1 MNFWNR
7 SILFV
12 DWVWDFPPPQEDFS
26 KWGDCVHCG
35 DGARFIFG
43 GWNCHDKLRAGILFK
58 LLLPR
63 NQHSAMNESIY
74 QGVSQWSWTWSW
86 HHGFHKPCWFLLPPK
101 TEVKFYQT
109 RQKPPY
115 GCQGLAGPSGKD
127 AVRQV
132 QFGVFS
138 TSRFGPPSLRGEV
151 VIVQE
156 SFDNSCQWR
165 YRLRT
170 PWRLWAQT
178 LTSMAN
184 AWLNQID

>member
-12 DWVWDFPPPQEDFS
+12 DWVWDFPPPRKIFQSGKIVCTVETGRGLSLEDEIVTINWERAFFS
-26 KWGDCVHCG
+26 NY
-35 DGARFIFG
+35 FYPET
-43 GWNCHDKLRAGILFK
+43 NILQWMKVYIKGFF
-58 LLLPR
+58 
-63 NQHSAMNESIY
+63 
-74 QGVSQWSWTWSW
+74 QWSWPWSW

-115 GCQGLAGPSGKD
+115 GRQGLARPSGKD
-127 AVRQV
+127 TVRRV

-138 TSRFGPPSLRGEV
+138 TSRLGPPSLRGEV

-165 YRLRT
+165 SRLRT

-184 AWLNQID
+184 A